1 MNTKLACLAL
11 LLTFSAMANETVV
24 NDAHRYL
31 QTGEMSSNLA
41 FLTNK
46 IISQN
51 VELSVEEAVSVVLSN
66 AESQKK

>member
-1 MNTKLACLAL
+1 
-11 LLTFSAMANETVV
+11 MANETVV